1 MNRFSTAALLIAGV
15 FLLMGPEALA
25 QNTPVGL
32 WRTIDDRT
40 GEVRS
45 HVEIIQQRDGTYV
58 GFIRHIANP
67 ERRGASCDEC
77 PAEWG
82 QNQPVLGLQIIRN
95 VRQRGGEFRDGQ
107 ILDPEEGKIYGVR
120 LRPVDGGRRLE
131 VRGFIRVPL
140 MGTALGRTQTWER
153 IE

>member
-1 MNRFSTAALLIAGV
+1 MNRNLTRTALLAGLC
-15 FLLMGPEALA
+15 LLLGVEAQA

-40 GEVRS
+40 GAVRA
-45 HVEIIQQRDGTYV
+45 HVEILQQPDGSYA
-58 GFIRHIANP
+58 GFIRHIADP
-67 ERRGASCDEC
+67 ARRDAVCEVC

-82 QNQPVLGLQIIRN
+82 QNEPVLGLQIIRN
-95 VRQRGGEFRDGQ
+95 VRTRAGEYRDGQ
-107 ILDPEEGKIYGVR
+107 ILDAEEGRIYGVR
-120 LRPVDGGRRLE
+120 LRPIDGGQRLE
-131 VRGFIRVPL
+131 VRGFLRVPL